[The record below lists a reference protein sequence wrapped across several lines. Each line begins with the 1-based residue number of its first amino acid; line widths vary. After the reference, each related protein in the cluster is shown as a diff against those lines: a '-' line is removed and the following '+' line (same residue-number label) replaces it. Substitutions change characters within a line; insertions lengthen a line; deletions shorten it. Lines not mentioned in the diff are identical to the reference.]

1 TDHSAMELPGL
12 LSEIYLY
19 IIQFIGL
26 RRAYKQHGCDE
37 DNPEKVHIFAFVP
50 FFGDLIVSFY

>member
-1 TDHSAMELPGL
+1 MELPGL